1 MLSMNARVSLSNPS
15 ASYFDEVEVMGIEDQ
30 NHFSYRDNEGSKCEM
45 FISDGGLCLFKQA
58 EDHELELHL
67 LDNNYAKSSTV
78 SRHRI
83 LSIAFFIPHLGY
95 TNIDAKV
102 VAYSINSD
110 ILVMR
115 YLISDEERTIRI
127 QYY

>member
-67 LDNNYAKSSTV
+67 LDNNYAKISSAEG
-78 SRHRI
+78 I
-83 LSIAFFIPHLGY
+83 IQ
-95 TNIDAKV
+95 IDAKV
-102 VAYSINSD
+102 VAYYINSD